1 MRSPGLSEV
10 AFRRIGGLM
19 KSAVRLI
26 LPLAALIFVLLP
38 ARAEAESYSF
48 SSCLENSSSLCDS
61 LASQLSFE
69 VTEGSGYVDFT
80 FTNTGG
86 STSDS
91 DGWNITDLYFS
102 ASGLLTGITIEAA
115 SSDVNFT
122 QGSYTDGS
130 YAFALSSGTLGN
142 ADAVAVS
149 NGLDADGEYLT
160 VRFDIAEGKTFAD
173 IIEALNMD
181 PANDQGIRIAAHLQQ
196 TDSYSLIQSMAFVTA
211 TPEPASIALFGLAAL
226 GVAYRLRRRLPYP
239 PAS

>member
-1 MRSPGLSEV
+1 
-10 AFRRIGGLM
+10 M

-48 SSCLENSSSLCDS
+48 SSCLDNSSSLCDS
-61 LASQLSFE
+61 LASQLKFE

-91 DGWNITDLYFS
+91 GGWNITDLYFS
-102 ASGLLTGITIEAA
+102 ASGLLAGITIEAA

-122 QGSYTDGS
+122 GSYTEGS
-130 YAFALSSGTLGN
+130 STFALSNGTLGN

-149 NGLDADGEYLT
+149 NGLDADGEYLSI
-160 VRFDIAEGKTFAD
+160 RFDIAEGKTFAD

-181 PANDQGIRIAAHLQQ
+181 PGNDQGIRIAAHLQQ
-196 TDSYSLIQSMAFVTA
+196 TDSDSLIQSIAFVTA
-211 TPEPASIALFGLAAL
+211 TPEPASIALFGLVAL
-226 GVAYRLRRRLPYP
+226 GVAYRLRRRLPSP